1 MTKNEANFLLA
12 RLFPDQSKGTYLPI
26 YEYQGLKYDDLALL
40 LSLSR
45 ARARPLDPSLLI
57 PTIKSS
63 SERVLI
69 YTSYSYIGE

>member
-40 LSLSR
+40 LSR